1 MLSHLK
7 RQLGVISAVAV
18 VAAGITVLSASP
30 AAAVPATAAAPAVV
44 AGGAVYSACPAG
56 SASAAGFTD
65 TTSTDVDCIKMH
77 GITTGVTATTYEPT
91 ASVPRYQMA
100 LYLTRMATSAG
111 HTLGTGADQ
120 GFTDIS
126 GYTAAIQTA
135 INQLKQLGVTTGTT
149 ATTYSP
155 GDNVT
160 REQMAM
166 FIERLLAKTAVGPG
180 GENDTVSLLTLYVND
195 TALTYNYD
203 DIDTGSVTYE
213 GHNAIAEI
221 YQLGITGDSVLG
233 TNRTFNP
240 SADITRATMATWVTN
255 ALAHTNARPAGVSIQ
270 TAKASGYANN
280 TPNVSVT
287 YRDSARNPVQGT
299 IIDVFHWVNSTTLGN
314 TSPFSATTGKC
325 HGATGTPTAV
335 SNSLTACTLDAGD
348 MATNSSGN
356 LALFA
361 STSVTDATTA
371 TVYAWTAAA
380 GTAFVE
386 ATHLADAASVDI
398 SSSAAA
404 TKLMISANLPAAA
417 DTAAHV
423 TKALFGTSVTVT
435 VQATVPHPTL
445 SNQRVNVPEAGIGIA
460 FTEQVKTASGG
471 TVLSQST
478 TVALTD
484 ATGAASYTFTQAD
497 PAPATSGSERYV
509 TVTVGNNTTAAT
521 VAAAPTTITR
531 HQQSATIIALGLGE
545 LDTIAN
551 TTVGDANAAASIIVD
566 FLDATKVVSRA
577 TVSQNSTKY
586 LAGSALAPVARSATA
601 TLTDQY
607 GAAITGN
614 TGTWTAGLNK
624 PLHASTGCQNTN
636 DLIEVAAAAH
646 GFANGDPFTFLQAH
660 AGVVNYVDNTTYYAK
675 WATAT
680 EFAGYTEAALTNI
693 VVLTGDSDCDTGT
706 TLVAVNAF
714 IGAVDRVVSAN
725 GVASIAWSD
734 TTSTGGV
741 PNMCFLDED
750 LNDTFT
756 AGCKSATR
764 YTAPTASALPGG
776 TGTGLSFTHATGGAS
791 AADEHV
797 LLHSL
802 DLANKTMILSI
813 EDNGVQSATVN
824 ETVLY
829 NTYTWDSNDY
839 FYIAGAQTTMALFEG
854 KLSEHNID
862 KPVSA
867 IITVSYA
874 PIAGNISTWNALN

>member
-7 RQLGVISAVAV
+7 RRIGVISAIALM
-18 VAAGITVLSASP
+18 AATVTVLTASP
-30 AAAVPATAAAPAVV
+30 AAAVPNTAAAPALVL
-44 AGGAVYSACPAG
+44 GGAEYSACTGAP
-56 SASAAGFTD
+56 AAGFTD

-111 HTLGTGADQ
+111 HTLGSGADQ

-126 GYTAAIQTA
+126 GYSAAIQTA

-166 FIERLLAKTAVGPG
+166 FVERLLAKTAVGVG
-180 GENDTVSLLTLYVND
+180 GEKDSVSSLTLYVND
-195 TALTYNYD
+195 TGGTYNYD

-240 SADITRATMATWVTN
+240 SADITRATMATWVAN
-255 ALAHTNARPAGVSIQ
+255 ALGHTNARPAGVIVQ

-280 TPNVSVT
+280 TPNIHVS
-287 YRDSARNPVQGT
+287 YRDADRKPVQGT
-299 IIDVFHWVNSTTLGN
+299 IIDVFHWVNSTTEGN

-325 HGATGTPTAV
+325 NGNPTAV

-348 MATNSSGN
+348 MATDSSGN
-356 LALFA
+356 LPVFA
-361 STSVTDATTA
+361 STSVADATTA

-386 ATHLADAASVDI
+386 ATHLADAGSVSI

-435 VQATVPHPTL
+435 VQATVPHATL
-445 SNQRVNVPEAGIGIA
+445 SNQRVNVPESGIHIA

-478 TVALTD
+478 TVVATD

-497 PAPATSGSERYV
+497 PSTATGSERYV
-509 TVTVGNNTTAAT
+509 TVTVGNHTSAAN
-521 VAAAPTTITR
+521 AAASPTTITR
-531 HQQSATIIALGLGE
+531 NQQSALAIALGAETAVVANDPLG
-545 LDTIAN
+545 D
-551 TTVGDANAAASIIVD
+551 GDAAASIIVD
-566 FLDATKVVSRA
+566 FLDATKAVSRA
-577 TVSQNSTKY
+577 TVAQNSALY
-586 LAGSALAPVARSATA
+586 LAGSTTAPVARSVTA

-607 GAAITGN
+607 GGAITGN
-614 TGTWTAGLNK
+614 TGTWTAST
-624 PLHASTGCQNTN
+624 PIALHASAGCVSASEIIAT
-636 DLIEVAAAAH
+636 AASH
-646 GFANGDPFTFLQAH
+646 GLLSGDPIAFLAKH
-660 AGVVNYVDNTTYYAK
+660 AGVTNYVVNTTYYAK
-675 WATAT
+675 WASASTFT
-680 EFAGYTEAALTNI
+680 GYTTAALTTDVDI
-693 VVLTGDSDCDTGT
+693 SADADCDAGT
-706 TLVAVNAF
+706 TLVEVNAF
-714 IGAVDRVVSAN
+714 IGAVDRVVSSN
-725 GVASIAWSD
+725 GVASIAWND
-734 TTSTGGV
+734 TTATGGV
-741 PNMCFLDED
+741 VNMCFLDED

-764 YTAPTASALPGG
+764 YTAPTSAALAGG
-776 TGTGLSFTHATGGAS
+776 TGTGLSFTHATGS
-791 AADEHV
+791 AGSDEHI

-802 DLANKTMILSI
+802 DLAGDSMILSI
-813 EDNGVQSATVN
+813 NDNTAAAAAAAPTI
-824 ETVLY
+824 LY
-829 NTYTWDSNDY
+829 NKYSWDSNDH
-839 FYIAGAQTTMALFEG
+839 FYVNGVASTQAVFEAKMA
-854 KLSEHNID
+854 EHDID
-862 KPVSA
+862 KPASA
-867 IITVSYA
+867 IVTVSYQA
-874 PIAGNISTWNALN
+874 LPGGISAFYALN